1 MSNPFTA
8 IVGALI
14 APVTSLI
21 SEAIEDKDKVN
32 EIAYKVATLA
42 GEQAHAEVLAQLA
55 VNKAEAESGSLFV
68 GGWRPATGWVC
79 VLAMALN
86 FILTPMLGPVIEAYT
101 PVVMAPL
108 AMGEMMP
115 ILLGMLGL
123 TAARTYGKQQ
133 GVAKP

>member
-1 MSNPFTA
+1 MTNPFTS

-21 SEAIEDKDKVN
+21 SEAIEDKDKAA
-32 EIAYKVATLA
+32 EIAFKVATMA
-42 GEQAHAEVLAQLA
+42 SEQAHAEVLAQLE
-55 VNKAEAESGSLFV
+55 VNRAEAATGSLFV
-68 GGWRPATGWVC
+68 GGWRPAVGWVC
-79 VLAMALN
+79 VATMALN
-86 FILTPMLGPVIEAYT
+86 FILTPMLGPVVEAYT
-101 PVVMAPL
+101 PIVMAPL

-123 TAARTYGKQQ
+123 TAARTYEKQQ